1 MRVGGVGEGAATP
14 KMLQEK
20 LQRACQ
26 EFEGLFLS
34 LLYREMQNTVSRSGL
49 MPSGAGGEMFQL
61 LWGQEL
67 GRTAARSSHLGIADM
82 LAGALLPELTASPKP
97 R

>member
-1 MRVGGVGEGAATP
+1 MRLGGAGGNAALP
-14 KMLQEK
+14 DVQREK

-34 LLYREMQNTVSRSGL
+34 LLYREMQNTIPRSGL
-49 MPSGAGGEMFQL
+49 MPSGAAGEVFGSL
-61 LWGQEL
+61 LGQEL

-82 LAGALLPELTASPKP
+82 LAGALSPEVTAPSKP